1 MSNRF
6 THKYLEMVG
15 RGIPSR
21 LVRIRL
27 NDKPWFN
34 PEIRKEI
41 RTRNRLHKLARRNQ
55 SNQSLQKYK
64 SQRKK
69 VNNMIKYAREQFFLS
84 ANELV
89 NSLQSKN
96 SKSYWTFVKRM
107 MKGTG
112 NNYTIPPLYNGSTGE
127 LVYEDKAKADLL
139 NQYFCSITS
148 INDSNR
154 EPPNVV
160 PRTHAILSNIDVNI
174 QDVKDILQ
182 TLQIGK
188 VCGDDGISHQMLK
201 ATSETICLPL
211 SILFRYSLRTCKY
224 GTCSI

>member
-6 THKYLEMVG
+6 AHKYLEMVG

-34 PEIRKEI
+34 SEIRKEI

-64 SQRKK
+64 SQRNK

-96 SKSYWTFVKRM
+96 SKYYWTFVKRI

-112 NNYTIPPLYNGSTGE
+112 NNYTIPLLYNGSTGE
-127 LVYEDKAKADLL
+127 LVYEIRV
-139 NQYFCSITS
+139 ITKL
-148 INDSNR
+148 
-154 EPPNVV
+154 PN
-160 PRTHAILSNIDVNI
+160 SE
-174 QDVKDILQ
+174 QSYK
-182 TLQIGK
+182 GK
-188 VCGDDGISHQMLK
+188 VKTHNYINRQNQS
-201 ATSETICLPL
+201 TT
-211 SILFRYSLRTCKY
+211 
-224 GTCSI
+224 